1 MLLFALF
8 VSFLSI
14 KVFVR
19 IEYSCKMRST
29 VPVQQFVPPPL
40 VQPQYVL
47 PQNVIM
53 QPAPI
58 PYYAQFPAIPT
69 NTGPNNNGNLIK
81 SSSTSFVSCI
91 SFCFILLLVFL
102 E

>member
-1 MLLFALF
+1 
-8 VSFLSI
+8 
-14 KVFVR
+14 
-19 IEYSCKMRST
+19 MRST

-69 NTGPNNNGNLIK
+69 NTGPNNNGNLTK
-81 SSSTSFVSCI
+81 SSPTSFVSCI
-91 SFCFILLLVFL
+91 SLSVLFYYLYF
-102 E
+102 

>member
-1 MLLFALF
+1 
-8 VSFLSI
+8 
-14 KVFVR
+14 
-19 IEYSCKMRST
+19 MRST

-91 SFCFILLLVFL
+91 SLSVLFYYLYF
-102 E
+102 